1 MHVSASSS
9 GSISFFSGEAWQRV
23 EGATVHAVVS
33 VSAIHLRSPP
43 PRPWKPEVFF
53 FWNSK
58 RPCSWAVHV
67 PRQNLKNMHAL
78 RCA

>member
-33 VSAIHLRSPP
+33 VSAIHLRSPHHD
-43 PRPWKPEVFF
+43 RGNQE
-53 FWNSK
+53 
-58 RPCSWAVHV
+58 CSFSGIRNVHV
-67 PRQNLKNMHAL
+67 PGQCTCHVRI
-78 RCA
+78 